1 MTKNQQ
7 DVWNSIAGEWNRLR
21 KKPMGEVADFLKDK
35 KGKILDLGCG
45 SGRHVINNPDI
56 KFYGLD
62 FSKEMIKFARENAK
76 NKKINAKFSVSN
88 SRKLPFENNFFDAA
102 IYIAALHCIS
112 LEKEREKSL
121 DELYR
126 VLKKNSQALITVWSK
141 NHIKLINHPKDA
153 TILWKKNTEEL
164 QRYYY
169 LYDKDELSE
178 LLKKTGFEVVSINE
192 NEKNIDVVARKP
204 DLF

>member
-1 MTKNQQ
+1 M
-7 DVWNSIAGEWNRLR
+7 
-21 KKPMGEVADFLKDK
+21 
-35 KGKILDLGCG
+35 
-45 SGRHVINNPDI
+45 
-56 KFYGLD
+56 
-62 FSKEMIKFARENAK
+62 
-76 NKKINAKFSVSN
+76 
-88 SRKLPFENNFFDAA
+88 
-102 IYIAALHCIS
+102 HCIS

>member
-62 FSKEMIKFARENAK
+62 FSKEMIKFAREKAG
-76 NKKINAKFSVSN
+76 
-88 SRKLPFENNFFDAA
+88 P
-102 IYIAALHCIS
+102 
-112 LEKEREKSL
+112 
-121 DELYR
+121 
-126 VLKKNSQALITVWSK
+126 
-141 NHIKLINHPKDA
+141 
-153 TILWKKNTEEL
+153 
-164 QRYYY
+164 
-169 LYDKDELSE
+169 
-178 LLKKTGFEVVSINE
+178 
-192 NEKNIDVVARKP
+192 
-204 DLF
+204 